1 MAITDTDTTNHSS
14 TIPQI
19 YSHMTADYRESNL
32 IFTNFFDRRWESDR
46 KDSADRILIHGVNTF
61 QDEDSAQ
68 ALPSS
73 GGLGSAGAGDSSG
86 VLSFTEG
93 RLFARISLIADTHIY
108 QAFELEY
115 EADLFSNIGL
125 MEKLTKAAG
134 YAIAH
139 RIDDDAAGLVD
150 NFGGN
155 TGNFA
160 SAQVVGSLGVP
171 MTDPDIR
178 RAVQY
183 LEDARAPSDNR
194 VFVFSPAEQM
204 SLFGVERYINRQ
216 YTDSI
221 GNLSKNGKYPGYQAT
236 IYGLDWYMSQN
247 VEGTNAAGH
256 DNGIWQKETAATLV
270 VEEMRTAEHYEI
282 STDTTRYAA
291 HAIYGFKQIRDDHG
305 VWMKG
310 M

>member
-1 MAITDTDTTNHSS
+1 MPTTDTDTTNLSS
-14 TIPQI
+14 SIPQI
-19 YSHMTADYRESNL
+19 YSHLTADYRESNL

-46 KDSADRILIHGVNTF
+46 KDSADRVLIHGANTF
-61 QDEDSAQ
+61 QNETSTHANSLST
-68 ALPSS
+68 A
-73 GGLGSAGAGDSSG
+73 GGTLTFD
-86 VLSFTEG
+86 EG
-93 RLFARISLIADTHIY
+93 RLFTRITLTADTHIY
-108 QAFELEY
+108 QAFDLEY

-139 RIDDDAAGLVD
+139 RIDDDAAALIDTMGDGSGSDHFL
-150 NFGGN
+150 NSQ
-155 TGNFA
+155 A
-160 SAQVVGSLGVP
+160 VGSLAVP
-171 MTDPDIR
+171 LTDPDIR

-183 LEDARAPSDNR
+183 LEDAMAPSDNR

-204 SLFGVERYINRQ
+204 NLFSVERFINRQ
-216 YTDSI
+216 YNDSI
-221 GNLSKNGKYPGYQAT
+221 GNLSKNGKYPGFQAT

-256 DNGIWQKETAATLV
+256 DNGIWQKEALASLI

-291 HAIYGFKQIRDDHG
+291 HAIYGFIEIRDDHG
-305 VWMKG
+305 VYMNG